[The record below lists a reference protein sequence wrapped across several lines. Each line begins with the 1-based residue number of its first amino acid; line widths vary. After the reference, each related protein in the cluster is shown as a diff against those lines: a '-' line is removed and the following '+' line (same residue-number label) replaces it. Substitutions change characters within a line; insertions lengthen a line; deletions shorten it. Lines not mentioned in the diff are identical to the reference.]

1 MPPFFYYFHC
11 RRWVELCVTMD
22 RFCLAVQDGDEDERL
37 PVDQDSDNDRADNEA
52 NPLMVPLEEEPTLEE
67 LSTKWFSQDVFDE
80 ADDELVGDV
89 GKFDSEDEMK
99 VDEAPKQLRLPKG
112 TKKNDMQVDKQVEPS
127 TVTAKNKKNRVK
139 EVQPSKKTEDDFEIV
154 PAPAT
159 DSSDDSSSDESDDD
173 DVETKAEIL
182 AYAKKMLGKKHR
194 EQMLDDA
201 YNKYMFHDTGLP
213 NWFED
218 EEKKHRQLVKP
229 ITKEEVAAMRAQFK
243 AIDARSSKKV
253 LQAKA
258 RKKRVAMR
266 QLEKVRKKANTIS
279 DQADISD
286 RSKSKMI
293 ESLYKK
299 ATPKR
304 PQKEYVVAKKGV
316 QVKVGKGKVL
326 VDRRM
331 KKDARAQDK
340 KGKGNLKKGKG
351 GQKGKGSGKGGQ
363 KGKGD
368 GMGSAKGKS
377 GYKGRKVRKG

>member
-1 MPPFFYYFHC
+1 
-11 RRWVELCVTMD
+11 MD
-22 RFCLAVQDGDEDERL
+22 RFCLSVQDGDEDERL

-99 VDEAPKQLRLPKG
+99 VDKAPKELRLPKG

-127 TVTAKNKKNRVK
+127 TVTAKNQKNRVK

-159 DSSDDSSSDESDDD
+159 DSSDDSSSDESDDE

-182 AYAKKMLGKKHR
+182 AYAKKMLRKKQR

-340 KGKGNLKKGKG
+340 KGKGSLKKGKG

-377 GYKGRKVRKG
+377 GYKGRKPRKG